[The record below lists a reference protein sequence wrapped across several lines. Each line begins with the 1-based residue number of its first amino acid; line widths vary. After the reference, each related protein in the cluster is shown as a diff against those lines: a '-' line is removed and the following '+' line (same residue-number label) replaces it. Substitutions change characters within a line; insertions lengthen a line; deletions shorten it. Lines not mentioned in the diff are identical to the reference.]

1 VDEPINDMAS
11 NAASKN
17 GFISLSLC
25 PPQAGYWCSRRERRP
40 DVSLIVL
47 GNEPRQVEWAQTSDT
62 EKSGEMP
69 M

>member
-1 VDEPINDMAS
+1 
-11 NAASKN
+11 
-17 GFISLSLC
+17 
-25 PPQAGYWCSRRERRP
+25 
-40 DVSLIVL
+40 LIVL